1 MKTCFLKNFFLEQ
14 PSLYFL
20 FSCYIDSSDDDG
32 DTTVCMAFS
41 SSFFFF
47 CKVFHV
53 GKLGSLP
60 CLYYTSFYVTLKI
73 FLRLVLLP
81 NRLTIK
87 EKENLW
93 RTIFLHISCF
103 VWMLNT
109 LGKFGYL
116 NFPGGSAVKK
126 NYLQCRR
133 HRKRRFSPSVGKIPW
148 RIPRTEEPG
157 GLESIGL

>member
-32 DTTVCMAFS
+32 DTTVCKAFS
-41 SSFFFF
+41 SSFFF
-47 CKVFHV
+47 
-53 GKLGSLP
+53 LQSLSCRQAWFSS

-126 NYLQCRR
+126 TTCNAGDTGNAGSVPLSGR
-133 HRKRRFSPSVGKIPW
+133 SPGESHGQRSLVG
-148 RIPRTEEPG
+148 
-157 GLESIGL
+157 